1 MVETKRM
8 DENDIKS
15 NEIKVEQKKA
25 QMIFECH
32 DEIK

>member
-1 MVETKRM
+1 METERM
-8 DENDIKS
+8 DG
-15 NEIKVEQKKA
+15 NEMKVEQKKA